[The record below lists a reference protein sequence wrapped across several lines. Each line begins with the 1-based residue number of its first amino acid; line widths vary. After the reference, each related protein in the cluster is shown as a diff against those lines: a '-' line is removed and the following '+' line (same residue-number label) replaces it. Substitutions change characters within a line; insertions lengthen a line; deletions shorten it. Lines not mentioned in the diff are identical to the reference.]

1 MPLIGC
7 FAIKYFRMKKLLL
20 IIVAVMTSVI
30 GATGQEAS
38 AVLTHGTTTKTFSG
52 YNALRNAYKEAAS
65 GDLITLSSGSFR
77 AVDTVKVAVTIRG
90 AGMETDT
97 VYHTQPTL
105 LVGNIVLDMSSTE
118 QNHFQLE
125 GVCHSGE
132 ACLYYRSNVKNAKF
146 IKCRLYSIRA
156 ATYKNGDTLYGYTIK
171 DATFMHCRIVKEVT
185 CWSNSSMTFINCY
198 VRHPQTW
205 NSVSS
210 AMNFRNCVVWPSY
223 DTDAQQSS
231 ASSSTYGNYSH
242 LYGATLVNSII
253 VKKNYSGYPYYINEN
268 TSFNYCLFYPEYH
281 KDKNNAIS
289 YNNWYNDDLT
299 KIFTSFTGTY
309 SDAQDFY
316 LTTSIKNTCKDE
328 FGREIGLYGGSF
340 PYSPRVAGPHIKQ
353 MQVSPRSTG
362 DGKLNVK
369 MKIENT
375 GY

>member
-65 GDLITLSSGSFR
+65 GDLITLSSGSFG
-77 AVDTVKVAVTIRG
+77 AVDTIKVAVTIRG

-105 LVGNIVLDMSSTE
+105 LVGNIVLNMSSTE

-132 ACLYYRSNVKNAKF
+132 GYLYYRGNVKNAKF

-156 ATYKNGDTLYGYTIK
+156 ATYMNGDTQYGYTIK

-198 VRHPQTW
+198 VCHPQTW
-205 NSVSS
+205 NTASS
-210 AMNFRNCVVWPSY
+210 AMNFRNCVIWPKHDES
-223 DTDAQQSS
+223 AQN
-231 ASSSTYGNYSH
+231 TTNRYGDYSH
-242 LYGATLVNSII
+242 LYGSTLVNCVICLIGS
-253 VKKNYSGYPYYINEN
+253 STFYYNDN
-268 TSFNYCLFYPEYH
+268 TSYNYCLFYPETPS
-281 KDKNNAIS
+281 KVNKAIS
-289 YNNWYNDDLT
+289 YNNWYSGDLT